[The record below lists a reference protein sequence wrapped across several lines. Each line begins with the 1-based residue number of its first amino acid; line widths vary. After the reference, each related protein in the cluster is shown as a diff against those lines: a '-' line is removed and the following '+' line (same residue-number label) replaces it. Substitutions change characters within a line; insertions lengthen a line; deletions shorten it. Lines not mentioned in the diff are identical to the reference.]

1 MNRRLKE
8 KLYFSL
14 FRACGALV
22 VIALGILLVYI
33 IIGGIGT
40 ISLEFLTEFPK
51 KGMTEGGIFPAIVGT
66 IYLCIIVILF
76 SVPVGV
82 FSAIYFVEYE
92 RNNLFKK
99 ILRVVVHNLAG
110 VPSIVYGLLG
120 LGLFVMALD
129 FGFSLIAAG
138 LTVGLLVLPLIISAT
153 REALLAVPNSVREA
167 SIALGA
173 TKWQTIRY
181 HVVPYAMSGILTG
194 IILSLSRAAG
204 ETAPILMTGAAYYM
218 RHLPDSI
225 FSQFMALPFHLYTVA
240 TQSSDLMA
248 TRPIQYG
255 TAFVLLMLVIGMN
268 LMAILLRKKFRKK
281 YRW

>member
-22 VIALGILLVYI
+22 VIALGILLAYI
-33 IIGGIGT
+33 IMGGIGT
-40 ISLEFLTEFPK
+40 ISLEFLTQFPK

-82 FSAIYFVEYE
+82 LSAIYFVEYE

-129 FGFSLIAAG
+129 FGFSLVAAG

-173 TKWQTIRY
+173 TKWQTVRH

-255 TAFVLLMLVIGMN
+255 TAFVLLILVIGMN
-268 LMAILLRKKFRKK
+268 LMAIILRRRFRKK

>member
-22 VIALGILLVYI
+22 VIALGILLAYI
-33 IIGGIGT
+33 IMGGIGT
-40 ISLEFLTEFPK
+40 ISLEFLTQFPK

-82 FSAIYFVEYE
+82 LSAIYFVEYE

-173 TKWQTIRY
+173 TKWQTVRH

-255 TAFVLLMLVIGMN
+255 TAFVLLILVIGMN
-268 LMAILLRKKFRKK
+268 LMAIILRRRFRKK